1 MDVVTDLAR
10 QAQGV
15 VSDEAEFL
23 KQISILF
30 NRIEVMAAMK
40 DEVALNT
47 LEAIEEAA
55 RDSGCVG
62 CGNCD

>member
-1 MDVVTDLAR
+1 MDVITDLSR

-15 VSDEAEFL
+15 VHDDAEFL
-23 KQISILF
+23 KQISLLF

-47 LEAIEEAA
+47 LEVIEDAA
-55 RDSGCVG
+55 RNSGCVD